1 MLNEE
6 YLAFIG
12 ENGVDMDGNVLYTF
26 HFTTDTESVWGNYFN
41 VAPASL
47 SNRLEPDENSITS
60 RCVVKSNKAMEI
72 AAKNNCFS
80 MQDCIDGIIPLMF
93 SPIDDKPV
101 MVGDELFKLDFGES
115 TESVKNKLTSI
126 GIDMPE
132 PEIVEHGDETA
143 VDQLM
148 SSIDKID
155 KENNDYDD
163 EFGF

>member
-1 MLNEE
+1 MSNEE

-12 ENGVDMDGNVLYTF
+12 ENGTDMDGNILYTF
-26 HFTTDTESVWGNYFN
+26 HFTTDMETVWGNYFN

-47 SNRLEPDENSITS
+47 SNKLEPDENCITS
-60 RCVVKSNKAMEI
+60 RVVVKFNKAMEI

-101 MVGDELFKLDFGES
+101 MVGEDLFKLDFGEPMG
-115 TESVKNKLTSI
+115 SVKEKLSSI

-132 PEIVEHGDETA
+132 PEPVEHGDESA
-143 VDQLM
+143 VDELM
-148 SSIDKID
+148 ESMDGID

-163 EFGF
+163 ELGF